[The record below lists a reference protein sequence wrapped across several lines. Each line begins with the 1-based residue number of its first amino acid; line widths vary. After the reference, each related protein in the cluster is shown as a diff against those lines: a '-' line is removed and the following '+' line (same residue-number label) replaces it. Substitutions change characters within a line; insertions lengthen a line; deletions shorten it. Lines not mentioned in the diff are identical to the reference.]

1 MGIPENPYCNEDGMD
16 NNAGN
21 AEVGQLHQGEN
32 GRLVKYMKLTVG
44 LVNYTKGTMWRL
56 VKYMEWTED
65 GIDKLEASSCEVA
78 LGHEHQVKWMGVS
91 QTGWENL

>member
-1 MGIPENPYCNEDGMD
+1 MGIPEKPDCNEDGMD

-44 LVNYTKGTMWRL
+44 LVNYTKGTL
-56 VKYMEWTED
+56 
-65 GIDKLEASSCEVA
+65 
-78 LGHEHQVKWMGVS
+78 
-91 QTGWENL
+91 